1 MNISLPEHFL
11 SAFVPCESTTVAF
24 TLGQTNHLYLSHGE
38 QLSYNKI
45 ITNLSAEFH
54 SQGSFVCRRPGLYAF
69 HFFLWHTHKVERGLS
84 SLKIQIMYV
93 LYLATHHMVMLM
105 QETQCFSI

>member
-1 MNISLPEHFL
+1 MNISLQEHFL

-54 SQGSFVCRRPGLYAF
+54 SPLFAEDLGSMLSI
-69 HFFLWHTHKVERGLS
+69 FFLWHTHKVERGLS
-84 SLKIQIMYV
+84 SLKIQVMYV